1 MLNIYQKKKNS
12 KFIQPK
18 PIQEYCC
25 LVVDRRMVRIFFMYT
40 HRETKNLDL
49 FFISNKKKSI
59 FLRSSCAMNIYFEFK
74 NDNTHSSIQIMM
86 MMIDLWQWSSS
97 LKRCCWFVVFFI
109 FLFLGCYRTK
119 TRFHIIIIIQPCR
132 EREFTRNFYFLFFEI
147 KLKNID
153 PNRIF
158 QQSKKMP
165 KNTDSSEFHHR
176 RRRRAK
182 IEIFHSFDLKLI
194 FKEGRR
200 LWIETNFFF
209 ASKYRS
215 IAILSKVFSF
225 LRSIQFPIIDD
236 DRDRENKR
244 RQN

>member
-1 MLNIYQKKKNS
+1 MLWIFIFNS
-12 KFIQPK
+12 
-18 PIQEYCC
+18 
-25 LVVDRRMVRIFFMYT
+25 RMT
-40 HRETKNLDL
+40 
-49 FFISNKKKSI
+49 
-59 FLRSSCAMNIYFEFK
+59 
-74 NDNTHSSIQIMM
+74 THSSIQIMM
-86 MMIDLWQWSSS
+86 MMDLWQWWWWSSS